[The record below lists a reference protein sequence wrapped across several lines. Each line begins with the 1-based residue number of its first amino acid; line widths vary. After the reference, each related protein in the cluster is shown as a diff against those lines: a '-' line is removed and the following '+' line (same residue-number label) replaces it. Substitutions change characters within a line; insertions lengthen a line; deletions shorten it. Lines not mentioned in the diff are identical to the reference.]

1 MSCGGK
7 CLSPVKAKYWVE
19 MVKFSQM
26 YITYYA
32 LKYCIL
38 PDTPFTSGGDFN
50 NPTKYIC
57 SDSDRR
63 K

>member
-1 MSCGGK
+1 
-7 CLSPVKAKYWVE
+7 
-19 MVKFSQM
+19 M
-26 YITYYA
+26 YFAYYA